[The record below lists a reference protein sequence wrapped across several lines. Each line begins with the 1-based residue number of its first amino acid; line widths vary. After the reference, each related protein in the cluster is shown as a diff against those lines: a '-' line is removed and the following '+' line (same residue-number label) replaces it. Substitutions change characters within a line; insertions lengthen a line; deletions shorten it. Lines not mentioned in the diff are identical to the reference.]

1 MGDLWQRVMITWTG
15 FQLSV
20 VNEAVHQWQKR
31 LDAVMPV
38 FVHKKET
45 SDSCSDI
52 VCRVFHGCIKRIES
66 LTFLTSSYCC
76 KLLRLFANFTRCS
89 YSFKARLTKNCS
101 TFPRDVARQIL

>member
-31 LDAVMPV
+31 LDAV

-45 SDSCSDI
+45 SDSCSA
-52 VCRVFHGCIKRIES
+52 
-66 LTFLTSSYCC
+66 
-76 KLLRLFANFTRCS
+76 LFVACFM
-89 YSFKARLTKNCS
+89 
-101 TFPRDVARQIL
+101 DVLNVLSH